1 MKYFMFVW
9 EPKYDTSGRHC
20 ISGPIKTAINEHAG
34 KQSSVTAP
42 NSLNAS
48 IASIGEKLTVLT
60 CFIENA
66 VFFET
71 QNHEITETGVI
82 AWLNSI
88 LGQIRSA
95 YPSEWFIKEVLDPY
109 PVS

>member
-9 EPKYDTSGRHC
+9 QPKSDCTGHFDNSGHIRTT
-20 ISGPIKTAINEHAG
+20 IEKNAG
-34 KQSSVTAP
+34 KQSMIDTQS
-42 NSLNAS
+42 SLNAS

-60 CFIENA
+60 CLIDNV

-71 QNHEITETGVI
+71 QNHEITENGITS
-82 AWLNSI
+82 WLNSLFNKTHSI
-88 LGQIRSA
+88 LSGQ
-95 YPSEWFIKEVLDPY
+95 WFVKEVLDPY